1 MSGDNQ
7 NIFSRIRI
15 LDLTRYLPGGFC
27 TQIWA
32 DQGAEVIKIEE
43 VEQGAY
49 CRLDPPFVNGQS
61 YYFLALN
68 RNKKSMTLN
77 LKKEEGKKIFID
89 LARTADVVLENYR
102 PGVMDR
108 LGLGYARLREVNPR
122 LVYCALT
129 GYGQDG
135 PYRDKAGHD
144 INFLAE
150 SGYLDT
156 SIKCGN
162 KMPALFYG
170 DMAGT
175 MYAALAIAMALLDR
189 EQTGQ
194 GQYVDISI
202 FDSLFSWM
210 TLLAGRSHA
219 LGRPLESQDL
229 DHSGESLCYNIYRTA
244 DDRFIALGAIEKK
257 FWVNLCMA
265 LELTDLISSQYA
277 KRSQDPG
284 AFARLEKIFAGK
296 TQQEWMAWA
305 EGRELCF
312 SPVKSLTEA
321 LADPNMAARNLT
333 YMMQVPGVGE
343 VIQLAVPMKFSFN
356 RDDDGGGN
364 NPPPALGQH
373 TEEILASISVDEERI
388 RRLKA
393 DKVV

>member
-1 MSGDNQ
+1 MRGDRQ
-7 NIFSRIRI
+7 NTSSKIRI

-43 VEQGAY
+43 VERGDF
-49 CRLDPPFVNGQS
+49 CRLDPPFINGQS
-61 YYFLALN
+61 YYYLALN

-77 LKKEEGKKIFID
+77 LKKEEGKKIFMD
-89 LARTADVVLENYR
+89 LARTADVVVENYR

-108 LGLGYARLREVNPR
+108 LGLGYDRLKEINPR

-135 PYRDKAGHD
+135 PYREKAGHD
-144 INFLAE
+144 LNFLAE
-150 SGYLDT
+150 SGYLDM

-162 KMPALFYG
+162 KIPALFLG

-175 MYAALAIAMALLDR
+175 MYTALAIAMALLNR
-189 EQTGQ
+189 TRTGQ

-202 FDSLFSWM
+202 FASLFSWM
-210 TLLAGRSHA
+210 TLLVGRSHA
-219 LGRPLESQDL
+219 LGRPLEAKDL

-244 DDRFIALGAIEKK
+244 DDRFIALGAIEEK
-257 FWVNLCMA
+257 FWVNLCEA
-265 LELTDLISSQYA
+265 LALTDLISSQFV
-277 KRSQDPG
+277 KRSQDPD

-296 TQQEWMAWA
+296 TQQEWVAWA
-305 EGRELCF
+305 EGRDMCF
-312 SPVKSLTEA
+312 SPVKSIAEA
-321 LADPNMAARNLT
+321 LADPDLAAQNLT

-343 VIQLAVPMKFSFN
+343 VIQVAMPMKFSFSS
-356 RDDDGGGN
+356 DAGGN

-373 TEEILASISVDEERI
+373 TEEILASIDIDEEERK
-388 RRLKA
+388 RLKVE
-393 DKVV
+393 KVV